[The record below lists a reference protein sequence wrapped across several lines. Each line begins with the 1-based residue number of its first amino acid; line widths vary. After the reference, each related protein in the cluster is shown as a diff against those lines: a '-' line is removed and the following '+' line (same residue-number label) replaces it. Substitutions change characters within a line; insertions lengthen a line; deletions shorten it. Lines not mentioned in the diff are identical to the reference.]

1 MTNRGAA
8 DGPAGGSAAT
18 GIAGRDAA
26 GDGVAI
32 YPFHHPHEVPA
43 RELAHLLGGKGAG
56 LAEMTAVLGLNVP
69 PGFTLSLPVCR
80 EVRETGWPAEL
91 DAALRRHVGELGHLM
106 RRRLGDPEDPLLLAV
121 RSGAPMSMPG
131 MLDTVLNL
139 GLNDETVRGLAR
151 RSGDDWFAWDS
162 YRRFLRMYATIV
174 MGVPAADL
182 EPIPRTGR
190 PRRPAR
196 HVARLSP
203 AGSGAGGAACARR
216 SVRAAPRGG
225 RRGVQVLG
233 LRPGPG
239 LPGQGGH
246 QRGHRDRGERAGH
259 GVREPGP

>member
-1 MTNRGAA
+1 MTSRGAA
-8 DGPAGGSAAT
+8 DGPAAGSAAT
-18 GIAGRDAA
+18 GIARRDAA

-43 RELAHLLGGKGAG
+43 RGLAHLLGGKGAG

-80 EVRETGWPAEL
+80 EVRQAGWPAEL

-106 RRRLGDPEDPLLLAV
+106 RRRLGDPGDPLLLAV
-121 RSGAPMSMPG
+121 RSGAPVSMPG

-182 EPIPRTGR
+182 EPDPPDGTAAAARAHAGR
-190 PRRPAR
+190 LRLR
-196 HVARLSP
+196 VA
-203 AGSGAGGAACARR
+203 
-216 SVRAAPRGG
+216 
-225 RRGVQVLG
+225 
-233 LRPGPG
+233 
-239 LPGQGGH
+239 
-246 QRGHRDRGERAGH
+246 ERAGRP
-259 GVREPGP
+259 VPADPFE